1 MNAVIHKQIQYDT
14 FSVDIIEKD
23 YKTYLHFQGYKNI
36 DQLDKVVKD
45 TFSRPIKETG
55 REIEREF
62 KQFMEKEGLP
72 SEESQYFE
80 INYFKDEEAFF
91 CARKLIREKHE
102 EFMKKYDD
110 KKYIHKATTDKLN
123 VEKDER
129 GVIVQG
135 KLPQKITTYIIP
147 ERNPFLD
154 ILLVEMC
161 KNLEE
166 LRKEGQ

>member
-1 MNAVIHKQIQYDT
+1 
-14 FSVDIIEKD
+14 
-23 YKTYLHFQGYKNI
+23 
-36 DQLDKVVKD
+36 
-45 TFSRPIKETG
+45 
-55 REIEREF
+55 
-62 KQFMEKEGLP
+62 MEKEGLP

-154 ILLVEMC
+154 VLLVEMC